1 MITKRLHD
9 DLVLEFK
16 ENKRMIYEQLELL
29 DPLGVALLK
38 PSASK
43 TAPKFILI
51 IIEIFMYVLAL
62 GFFALPFLF
71 EYIYFFEFIEKLY
84 NRTRSIGLNPGVI
97 RYAYWGTISL
107 VVLFGVLFLIIA
119 RLVHAIRLKNNTLVL
134 AKQTVKTIVATQ
146 LKRKASMDATDQR
159 HFSELPNDHLYFEDD
174 KNASTHA

>member
-43 TAPKFILI
+43 TAPKFIMI
-51 IIEIFMYVLAL
+51 IIEILMYVLAL

-71 EYIYFFEFIEKLY
+71 EY

-119 RLVHAIRLKNNTLVL
+119 RLVHAIRLKNNTLQI